1 MKIVGHQSPFNKV
14 SPLKNPGFLGT
25 PAGQQLAMSVAPGV
39 ITAIGSLFGS
49 RRRKRQQAE
58 ARARFN
64 EAKRKFESIE
74 YKNYFENVK
83 NPFEGLQNPYA
94 ENVYEDLTVNTQ
106 AADYLMQQ
114 QQQQQANTLQALRGV
129 GGGSGAAGLAQ
140 SLANIAAKQ
149 QQVASASIAEQERKN
164 QLLVAKGEQMK
175 AKGEFDLQRMQQKG
189 AFDVDMIQR
198 QGQARAD
205 ALENQRT
212 ESLLGLAADKLSASN
227 AARAQARSQ
236 FFSGLGQAAT
246 GVIAQ
251 YAPGGLLYNDGK

>member
-1 MKIVGHQSPFNKV
+1 MKIVGFQSPFNKV
-14 SPLKNPGFLGT
+14 SPVK
-25 PAGQQLAMSVAPGV
+25 AMDPVTAQIAMQVAPGA
-39 ITAIGSLFGS
+39 IAAIGSLFGS

-64 EAKRKFESIE
+64 EAKKKFESIE
-74 YKNYFENVK
+74 YKNYFENIK

-106 AADYLMQQ
+106 TADFLAQQ

-140 SLANIAAKQ
+140 SLANMAAKQ
-149 QQVASASIAEQERKN
+149 QQLASASIAEQERKN
-164 QLLVAKGEQMK
+164 KLLVAKGEQMK

-189 AFDVDMIQR
+189 AFDVDMLQR
-198 QGQARAD
+198 RGQASAD

-212 ESLLGLAADKLSASN
+212 ESLLGLASDNLRAAN
-227 AARAQARSQ
+227 EARAQARSQ
-236 FFSGLGQAAT
+236 FFSGLGNAAA
-246 GVIAQ
+246 GVAGL
-251 YAPGGLLYNDGK
+251 YAPGGTLAK